1 MRIHRSAVIALGR
14 KIMGSRR
21 ERSERCTL
29 RRFRSH
35 FGTSPE
41 ICAEV
46 WNALQGNPRIQNQI
60 DSAYP
65 EHLLWGLMLLKTYAV
80 EEVLAGKVGV
90 DEKMFCKL
98 TKHLIYAIAY
108 LCRDVICCE
117 KHLNHGFGCYHISVD
132 GTDCPVY

>member
-14 KIMGSRR
+14 KIMGSLR

-65 EHLLWGLMLLKTYAV
+65 KHLLLGLMLLKTYAV

-90 DEKMFCKL
+90 DEKTFRKQAWR
-98 TKHLIYAIAY
+98 LIYAIAS
-108 LCRDVICCE
+108 LHRDVICWE
-117 KHLNHGFGCYHISVD
+117 KRLN
-132 GTDCPVY
+132 